1 MSSLKYWDGTQWVS
15 VSVDASNYTTTVQS
29 NLNAH
34 TSLTNAVHGSTSS
47 STPNSLV
54 QRDGSAGTTFGGTLT
69 ASTLLVN
76 SSATITGA
84 LTLSFG
90 GITISTGGITSASSI
105 TSSTGSLISG
115 TTTGTQGTLQL
126 YSGNTGAYSQLRS
139 QNTTSQTSIN
149 YLPTNLGGE
158 LMLASGANA
167 TSSPN
172 YLNSY
177 YYILTSD
184 KVFYGPGSPTGSS
197 TGNIFTSG
205 LLPSG
210 TYIVD
215 GTLYW
220 QASCTSATSFYVNTS
235 AWLYHS
241 AGITGAINYTTT
253 YTNNGSSGPPAS
265 GNGGTITGLITS
277 ASSSQVFNST
287 GLSAS
292 FNGANSITATSSN
305 TAFVSTQFS
314 GVITISNSNATLSIT
329 ATAAS
334 SNATVLTYFKAT
346 LGSYLRLT
354 PVPTLPSK
362 GTWS

>member
-47 STPNSLV
+47 ATTNSLV
-54 QRDGSAGTTFGGTLT
+54 QRDGTGGATFGGTLT
-69 ASTLLVN
+69 ASLLSVSGNATVN
-76 SSATITGA
+76 GNLTIA
-84 LTLSFG
+84 FG
-90 GITISTGGITSASSI
+90 GITTSLGGVTAAGSI
-105 TSSTGSLISG
+105 TSSGGSIIAG
-115 TTTGTQGTLQL
+115 TATNTQGTLQL
-126 YSGNTGAYSQLRS
+126 YSVNTGAYSQLRS
-139 QNTTSQTSIN
+139 QNATSSTSIN
-149 YLPTNLGGE
+149 YLPTNLSGE
-158 LMLASGANA
+158 LMLASGAN
-167 TSSPN
+167 TSSSPN

-184 KVFYGPGSPTGSS
+184 KTFYGPGSPTGTS

-205 LLPSG
+205 LLPIG

-220 QASCTSATSFYVNTS
+220 MASSTTSGLTSNTS

-253 YTNNGSSGPPAS
+253 YGPYASPTTNYNAP
-265 GNGGTITGLITS
+265 ITGLITS
-277 ASSSQVFNST
+277 ASSSQTSNT
-287 GLSAS
+287 GGTAAS
-292 FNGANSITATSSN
+292 FNGASSLAITGGSS
-305 TAFVSTQFS
+305 TYASTHFS
-314 GVITISNSNATLSIT
+314 GVITISNSTATLAVSTTAISYVGNLIT
-329 ATAAS
+329 YHLA
-334 SNATVLTYFKAT
+334 FK
-346 LGSYLRLT
+346 GSYLRLT